1 MNIIIMGAAGFIGTN
16 LLLRLSLDEKNFITL
31 VDKDMNYFDSIKK
44 FGLKNV
50 KFVERQFNDKERY
63 DDLMKNVDI
72 VYHLVSSSTPTTS
85 NQNIA
90 EEIRNNLIFTAN
102 LLEDCKNTN
111 IKRVIF
117 ISSGGTVYGKEINC
131 PIKESA
137 QTNPINSYGFQKLAI
152 EKLFYLYNCMY
163 GIDYKIIRLANPY
176 GPYQRPNGKLGA
188 VTTFIYKAI
197 QGENINLY
205 GDGSVVRDYVYISD
219 VIDAVINISC
229 LESDEKIFNVG
240 SGKGVSLNQLL
251 NIISE
256 TLNTKVSI
264 NHLPA
269 RSVDVPVNYLDIS
282 LYKSTFGVDISKVS
296 FSKGIIETANYLR
309 NKYL

>member
-1 MNIIIMGAAGFIGTN
+1 MC
-16 LLLRLSLDEKNFITL
+16 RERWK
-31 VDKDMNYFDSIKK
+31 DSIKK

-50 KFVERQFNDKERY
+50 KFVERHFNDKERY
-63 DDLMKNVDI
+63 DDLMENVDI

-229 LESDEKIFNVG
+229 LESNEKIFNVG

-256 TLNTKVSI
+256 TLNTKVTI
-264 NHLPA
+264 NNLPA